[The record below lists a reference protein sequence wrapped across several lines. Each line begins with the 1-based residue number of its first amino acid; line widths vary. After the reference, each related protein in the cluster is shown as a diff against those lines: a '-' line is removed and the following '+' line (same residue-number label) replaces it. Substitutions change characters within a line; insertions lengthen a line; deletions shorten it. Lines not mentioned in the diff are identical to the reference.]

1 MAFLE
6 VVELVEVV
14 KVTLVATLEELKIVT
29 KSLKTPSYSSFK
41 SIENLQ
47 RAIDKKISVL
57 NIFNLDREIKMK
69 LTPKTVVIS
78 IIAAPF
84 ALTNI
89 FLVVALPIS
98 IVEVLQNPK
107 TFSKASVTPSVTPS
121 PIATPSVTPSPIAT
135 PFKGVTSEGFHYIF
149 DGKQYVPDPD
159 FADKSTKAS
168 AQVDDDPA
176 LKYALEA
183 KKTLELAKEDAELA
197 EIEAAMMSTP
207 EAKADLKLQK
217 ARAEAFDAMIEQD
230 QKDNPERWVNSTP
243 YVKTS
248 DRYKNR

>member
-1 MAFLE
+1 
-6 VVELVEVV
+6 
-14 KVTLVATLEELKIVT
+14 
-29 KSLKTPSYSSFK
+29 
-41 SIENLQ
+41 
-47 RAIDKKISVL
+47 
-57 NIFNLDREIKMK
+57 MK

-84 ALTNI
+84 ALANL
-89 FLVVALPIS
+89 FLVIATPMS

-107 TFSKASVTPSVTPS
+107 TFSKASEVTPSATPSISPS
-121 PIATPSVTPSPIAT
+121 PIATASVTPRKSVKSYAD
-135 PFKGVTSEGFHYIF
+135 E
-149 DGKQYVPDPD
+149 YVPEY
-159 FADKSTKAS
+159 KAP

>member
-1 MAFLE
+1 
-6 VVELVEVV
+6 
-14 KVTLVATLEELKIVT
+14 
-29 KSLKTPSYSSFK
+29 
-41 SIENLQ
+41 
-47 RAIDKKISVL
+47 
-57 NIFNLDREIKMK
+57 MK

-84 ALTNI
+84 ALANL
-89 FLVVALPIS
+89 FLVIATPMS

-107 TFSKASVTPSVTPS
+107 TFSKASEVTPS
-121 PIATPSVTPSPIAT
+121 ATPSITPSPIAT

-159 FADKSTKAS
+159 FADKSTKAP

-243 YVKTS
+243 YVKS
-248 DRYKNR
+248 ADRYKNR

>member
-1 MAFLE
+1 MG
-6 VVELVEVV
+6 
-14 KVTLVATLEELKIVT
+14 
-29 KSLKTPSYSSFK
+29 
-41 SIENLQ
+41 
-47 RAIDKKISVL
+47 
-57 NIFNLDREIKMK
+57 IKMK
-69 LTPKTVVIS
+69 LTPKTVIIS

-84 ALTNI
+84 V
-89 FLVVALPIS
+89 LVIGADYASRIS
-98 IVEVLQNPK
+98 QNLSSTK
-107 TFSKASVTPSVTPS
+107 PSTTPS

-159 FADKSTKAS
+159 FADKSTKAP